1 MPSSPARTCPWCG
14 SASAA
19 EAITE
24 RTRALVAVHL
34 YGRCAEM
41 GALTELARRRGLLLV
56 EDASCAECVM
66 PKPILE
72 EMALGILRRS
82 SPGVTQV
89 VIADPRA

>member
-1 MPSSPARTCPWCG
+1 MIDI
-14 SASAA
+14 
-19 EAITE
+19 EEI
-24 RTRALVAVHL
+24 RALVQPDGSDFELVAVDDGTVHL
-34 YGRCAEM
+34 R
-41 GALTELARRRGLLLV
+41 LLV